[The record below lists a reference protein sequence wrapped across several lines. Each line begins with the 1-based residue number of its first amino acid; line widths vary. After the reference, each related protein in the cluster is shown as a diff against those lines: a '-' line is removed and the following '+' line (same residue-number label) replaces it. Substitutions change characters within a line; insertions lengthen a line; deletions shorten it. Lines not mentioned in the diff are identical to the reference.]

1 MQEIVNRIL
10 EGNFE
15 KERQSLSFS
24 CTKIEL
30 LLPAGTAYESSFRVS
45 TPAGCFT
52 SGFVTSSDIRM
63 ECVTGEFTG
72 CDEEI
77 FFCFHGENLEE
88 GDKVHG
94 AFSVISNYGEYKL
107 PFVVSIA
114 FQELESSQGAVKN
127 LFHFTNLAKNNW
139 KEAVKLFY
147 KKEFSRILEG
157 DDARYFDAYRGL
169 SANYGNEQNVEEFLI
184 HIHKKQKLEYIP
196 GEKELVIELPLSG
209 NSCSVYEKQFSIV
222 RNGWGYTRLYVEC
235 RGDFFFTEKEVLT
248 EEDFAGSSCS
258 FPVFVDGN
266 LCHGGRNYGSLLL
279 YNSYVTLEIPVEVHA
294 GGGRP
299 AAAADLSM
307 KRILVQIMELYQD
320 FRLKKITAKLWL
332 AETERLV
339 ERLVARD
346 EKNVASRL
354 FQAQLLLTK
363 ERYNEAKWLLGHARQ
378 LMNGEDES
386 GTLQAY
392 YLYLTTLLNGEE
404 KYVRHVAARVK
415 QIYRK
420 DTSNWRAAWLLL
432 YLSEELS
439 SSLAKKWAF
448 LEKQFETGCTSP
460 VLYIEALTLLNSN
473 PALLRRIGPYELQ
486 ILYYGA
492 RKQGLS
498 AETVEQVIYLSGRA
512 REFSPLLLK
521 ILTALYEKDSDVRL
535 LQEICGLLIKGGRT
549 EKKYFKWYEAGV
561 EEQLRITNLYEYF
574 MMSLDLSIRQPIP
587 RTVLMYFS
595 YQNNLDYEHS
605 AYLYDYIL
613 QNREDCETLY
623 TVYAGRM
630 EQFAAERLQKGQVNR
645 HLASLYREFFT
656 KDMVNMQTAS
666 SLARLLFTY
675 QVEVK
680 DDRLQKIYVYQPG
693 NLVPHQYT
701 VSEKTAWIALYGSG
715 YTIVFE
721 DSAGNRFTESAEYFL
736 EELMCPE
743 DYLEL
748 IAPYVCDCPELDLY
762 LYEKEGMVQ
771 EERESYGARLLRIVR
786 SAEAS
791 LDIKRS
797 CYPKILQYYD
807 DGDNLRGLD
816 EYLMQIPIR
825 DLKTKERRI
834 VLKYMVLRGL
844 YAPAYDILQEYGP
857 YFADAGILTRLI
869 SPLMEQNRMAEDK
882 VLTAAA
888 EYAFD
893 HGKYDGTILAYLALY
908 WKGELEKL
916 YRIWKAARAYEADCC
931 GLSER
936 LVLQMMYTGVF
947 LEEKTDIF
955 RWYVSQGA
963 RQEVE
968 EAFLSQCAYF
978 YLMYEEEPEAYV
990 FQEIKNMYLRNENV
1004 QKVCRLAYLK
1014 YYGAHR
1020 SAADEETERLL
1031 KIFAEEMAV
1040 EGIHFDFLRSY
1051 KDCVLLQQDMLD
1063 KTIVE
1068 YRVSPGARA
1077 VIYYAHDGVE
1087 EAYHREYMKEVCG
1100 LCFAEF
1106 VLFFGERLRYY
1117 IAEVRDG
1124 TEEKK
1129 TEGILQKR
1137 EDTGNPER
1145 DKYRLLNHI
1154 AVSSSLQD
1162 YDTLDM
1168 LLEEYYAREYYNS
1181 RLFVL
1186 R

>member
-1 MQEIVNRIL
+1 MQEMINRIL

-24 CTKIEL
+24 CAKIEL
-30 LLPAGTAYESSFRVS
+30 LLPAGTGYEGSFRIS

-63 ECVTGEFTG
+63 ECITTEFTG

-77 FFCFHGENLEE
+77 FFCFHGESLEE
-88 GDKVHG
+88 GDKVFG
-94 AFSVISNYGEYKL
+94 AFSVISNHGEYKL

-114 FQELESSQGAVKN
+114 YQELTSSQGAVRN

-139 KEAVKLFY
+139 QEAVKLFY
-147 KKEFSRILEG
+147 QKEFSRIFAG
-157 DDARYFDAYRGL
+157 DDARHYDAYRGL
-169 SANYGNEQNVEEFLI
+169 SANPGNEQNVEEFLI

-196 GEKELVIELPLSG
+196 GEQELVMELPLSG
-209 NSCSVYEKQFSIV
+209 NSCSVYEKELSVI

-248 EEDFAGSSCS
+248 EEDFSGGSCS
-258 FPVFVDGN
+258 LPVFVDGN
-266 LCHGGRNYGSLLL
+266 LCHGGRNYGKLLF
-279 YNSYVTLEIPVEVHA
+279 YNSYVTLEIPVEVRK
-294 GGGRP
+294 GGRSP
-299 AAAADLSM
+299 AGAADLSM

-320 FRLKKITAKLWL
+320 FRLKKTTAKLWL
-332 AETERLV
+332 AETGRLV

-354 FQAQLLLTK
+354 FQAQLLLTQ
-363 ERYNEAKWLLGHARQ
+363 ERYNEAKWLLGHTKQ
-378 LMNGEDES
+378 LMDREEES

-404 KYVRHVAARVK
+404 KYVAHAAAKVR
-415 QIYRK
+415 QIYRR
-420 DTSNWRAAWLLL
+420 DTSNWRAAWFLL

-439 SSLAKKWAF
+439 KSSAKKWTF

-473 PALLRRIGPYELQ
+473 PALLRKLGSYELQ
-486 ILYYGA
+486 VLYYGSK
-492 RKQGLS
+492 KQGLS
-498 AETVEQVIYLSGRA
+498 AETVEQLIYLAGRV
-512 REFSPLLLK
+512 REYSALLLK
-521 ILTALYEKDSDVRL
+521 TMILLYEKEPDVRL

-549 EKKYFKWYEAGV
+549 EKKYFKWYKAGV

-574 MMSLDLSIRQPIP
+574 MMSLDLSIRQPLP

-613 QNREDCETLY
+613 QNREDCEELY

-630 EQFAAERLQKGQVNR
+630 EQFAVQRLQKGQMNR
-645 HLASLYREFFT
+645 QLASLYKEFLT
-656 KDMVNMQTAS
+656 RDMVNMQTAS
-666 SLARLLFTY
+666 SLARLLFAY
-675 QVEVK
+675 QVEVS
-680 DDRLQKIYVYQPG
+680 DDRLKKVYVYQPG
-693 NLVPHQYT
+693 NLVPCQYLL
-701 VSEKTAWIALYGSG
+701 SEKTAWIALYGSE

-721 DSAGNRFTESAEYFL
+721 DSAGNRFTESAEYLL

-771 EERESYGARLLRIVR
+771 ESSETYAARLLRIVR
-786 SAEAS
+786 SKEAAS
-791 LDIKRS
+791 EIKRS
-797 CYPKILQYYD
+797 CCPKILQHYYEA
-807 DGDNLRGLD
+807 DNMRGLD
-816 EYLMQIPIR
+816 EYLVQIPVR
-825 DLKTKERRI
+825 ELKMKERRI

-844 YAPAYDILQEYGP
+844 YDAACDILREYGP
-857 YFADAGILTRLI
+857 YFADAGIVTRLI
-869 SPLMEQNRMAEDK
+869 SPLMEQNRMVEDK

-888 EYAFD
+888 EYVFD
-893 HGKYDGTILAYLALY
+893 NGKYDGTILSYLAFY
-908 WKGELEKL
+908 YKGMTEKL
-916 YRIWKAARAYEADCC
+916 YRIWKAAKAYEADCYR
-931 GLSER
+931 LLER
-936 LVLQMMYTGVF
+936 LLLQMMYTGAF
-947 LEEKTDIF
+947 LEEKTEVF
-955 RWYVSQGA
+955 RYYVSQGA

-968 EAFLSQCAYF
+968 EAFLCRCAYF
-978 YLMYEEEPEAYV
+978 YLLYEEEPESYV
-990 FQEIKNMYLRNENV
+990 LREIQNTYLRNENV

-1014 YYGAHR
+1014 YYAAHR
-1020 SAADEETERLL
+1020 ADADEQAEGLL
-1031 KIFAEEMAV
+1031 KIFAEEMAE
-1040 EGIHFDFLRSY
+1040 EGIHLDFLRSY
-1051 KDCVLLQQDMLD
+1051 TDCVLLQQDMSD

-1077 VIYYAHDGVE
+1077 VIYYSLLHEDGE
-1087 EAYHREYMKEVCG
+1087 CGEYRSEYMKEVCG

-1106 VLFFGERLRYY
+1106 VLFFGERLQYY
-1117 IAEVRDG
+1117 IVEVKDG

-1129 TEGILQKR
+1129 AEGILQEKEKMRERRKR
-1137 EDTGNPER
+1137 TNSGCS
-1145 DKYRLLNHI
+1145 I
-1154 AVSSSLQD
+1154 
-1162 YDTLDM
+1162 TL
-1168 LLEEYYAREYYNS
+1168 R
-1181 RLFVL
+1181 
-1186 R
+1186 